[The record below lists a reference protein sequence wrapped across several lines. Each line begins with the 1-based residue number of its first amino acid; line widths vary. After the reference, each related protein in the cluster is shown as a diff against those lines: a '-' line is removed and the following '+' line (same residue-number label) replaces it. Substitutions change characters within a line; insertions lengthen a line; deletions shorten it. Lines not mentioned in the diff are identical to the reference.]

1 MLVWMLI
8 AVAAFNVG
16 IACWNIRLM
25 WRYYRQLDQVRAL
38 HRLLAT
44 VCIQAFEVRAA
55 PIWQAWANSMGTF
68 RVNIDVVRDET
79 TTPSKR
85 SPRRV
90 GAVSP
95 E

>member
-8 AVAAFNVG
+8 AVAVFNVG
-16 IACWNIRLM
+16 LACRNIRLL
-25 WRYYRQLDQVRAL
+25 WRYHRQLDQVNAL
-38 HRLLAT
+38 HCLLAT
-44 VCIQAFEVRAA
+44 VCIQAFQVRAA

-68 RVNIDVVRDET
+68 KVNIEVERERT

-90 GAVSP
+90 GAASP